1 MKSFQEFTSNLHE
14 ESPKIGGDSDVKKV
28 LDNFKKG
35 RSATGEKLPKESIP
49 LQSKQPFIKPDKKV
63 INQLDALK
71 NSDSASSKNIMN
83 KLSAREK
90 MNRAQSDA
98 SGDMSDN
105 IRKRGNTYS
114 PGYNNARDNARE
126 RQFRQS
132 ANTSHAGANVTFSK
146 DAKNIEPKAS
156 DFKPTDPSSL
166 NVSGKNLKPKKI
178 GLGIKFRNFIKN
190 TGKSFKNNKGNK
202 GNLKTT
208 SRVAG
213 GLAGIDSLLKGEGV
227 PRAALKTFASS
238 LAVKAFKPLARNP
251 KTRVLAN
258 VIGAVTAN
266 TVNKKLDKKPK
277 SPIPPSGS
285 GEKSGGSTTVG
296 VGLGGQFFNK

>member
-49 LQSKQPFIKPDKKV
+49 LQSQQPFIKPDKKV

-71 NSDSASSKNIMN
+71 NSDSASSKKIMN

-98 SGDMSDN
+98 AGDMSDN
-105 IRKRGNTYS
+105 IRRRGNTYS
-114 PGYNNARDNARE
+114 PGYNNALNNARE
-126 RQFRQS
+126 KQFRQS

-146 DAKNIEPKAS
+146 DARNIEPKAS

-190 TGKSFKNNKGNK
+190 TGKSFRNKSNK

-208 SRVAG
+208 SRLAG

-238 LAVKAFKPLARNP
+238 LAVKAFRPLAKNP

-258 VIGAVTAN
+258 VIGALTAN
-266 TVNKKLDKKPK
+266 KINKRLDKKTK
-277 SPIPPSGS
+277 SVIPPSGS